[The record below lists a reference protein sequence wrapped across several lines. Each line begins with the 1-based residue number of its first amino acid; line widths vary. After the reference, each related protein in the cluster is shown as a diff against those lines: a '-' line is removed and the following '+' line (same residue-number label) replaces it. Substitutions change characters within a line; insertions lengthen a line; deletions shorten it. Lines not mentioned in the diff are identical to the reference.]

1 MWKRIWGY
9 YEKLD
14 YRVLAETLDKM
25 AREGWRVKQLGIMGP
40 IFEDAP
46 PDDTVYHRVIR
57 SPQLSGE
64 PIPAGWTFLLRS
76 GQRTVIT
83 RNEPLTEAE
92 KLGEDRENDDG
103 YRGQK
108 YAFFGW
114 LLMGIVLW
122 WSDLRTLD
130 RSVFLPE
137 GLLFWGAM
145 ICYAFLLAEGI
156 LEGVNA
162 LAYRR
167 ARRAGQIYE
176 PAVTW
181 RRLRLFGW
189 LALTICFGGTI
200 LVCSLYILL
209 WPF

>member
-1 MWKRIWGY
+1 MLKRIWGY
-9 YEKLD
+9 YEDLD
-14 YRVLAETLDKM
+14 YRMLAEKLDEM
-25 AREGWRVKQLGIMGP
+25 AREGWRVTQLGIMGP

-83 RNEPLTEAE
+83 RHEPLTEAE
-92 KLGEDRENDDG
+92 KLAEDRENDDG

-114 LLMGIVLW
+114 LLMGLVLW
-122 WSDLRTLD
+122 WSDLRRLD

-137 GLLFWGAM
+137 GLLFWGTM
-145 ICYAFLLAEGI
+145 ICYTLLLAEGL

-167 ARRAGQIYE
+167 ARRAGQVYE
-176 PAVTW
+176 PVVGW
-181 RRLRLFGW
+181 HRLRLFGC
-189 LALTICFGGTI
+189 LALAICFGGTI
-200 LVCSLYILL
+200 LVCSLYVIV
-209 WPF
+209 

>member
-1 MWKRIWGY
+1 MLKQIWAY
-9 YEKLD
+9 YENLD

-25 AREGWRVKQLGIMGP
+25 AREGWRLKQLGLLGP

-46 PDDTVYHRVIR
+46 PDNTVYHRVIR
-57 SPQLSGE
+57 SPQISGE
-64 PIPAGWTFLLRS
+64 PIPADWTFLLRS

-83 RNEPLTEAE
+83 RQAPLTEAE
-92 KLGEDRENDDG
+92 KLAEDRENDYY

-108 YAFFGW
+108 RIFFCW
-114 LLMGIVLW
+114 LFMVIVLL

-137 GLLFWGAM
+137 GLLFWGTM
-145 ICYAFLLAEGI
+145 ICWGLLLAEGL
-156 LEGVNA
+156 LELANA

-167 ARRAGQIYE
+167 ARRAGQLYE
-176 PAVTW
+176 PVIAW

-189 LALTICFGGTI
+189 LALAVCFGGTI
-200 LVCSLYILL
+200 LVCTFYIV
-209 WPF
+209 